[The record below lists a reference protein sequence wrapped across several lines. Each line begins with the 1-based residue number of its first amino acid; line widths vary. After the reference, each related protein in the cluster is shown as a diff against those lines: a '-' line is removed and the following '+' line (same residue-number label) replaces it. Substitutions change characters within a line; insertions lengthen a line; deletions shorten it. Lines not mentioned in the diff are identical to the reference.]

1 MKGMRKK
8 YVPVFF
14 YYKTIGFCL
23 KLSFFFFSNRGEMF
37 FILSSAATI
46 VLIRIINIVNNI
58 TYILYYEREI
68 WKLKRKTS
76 LVTRN

>member
-8 YVPVFF
+8 YVRVFF

-23 KLSFFFFSNRGEMF
+23 ELFFSNIGEMF
-37 FILSSAATI
+37 FILSSAATF
-46 VLIRIINIVNNI
+46 VLIRVINIVNNI
-58 TYILYYEREI
+58 TYILYYERKI
-68 WKLKRKTS
+68 WKLKRKSS

>member
-8 YVPVFF
+8 YVRVFF

-23 KLSFFFFSNRGEMF
+23 ELFFFQIEEKCF
-37 FILSSAATI
+37 FILSYAAAL

-76 LVTRN
+76 LITRN

>member
-8 YVPVFF
+8 YVRVFF
-14 YYKTIGFCL
+14 YYKTNGFCL
-23 KLSFFFFSNRGEMF
+23 ELLFFQIEGKGF
-37 FILSSAATI
+37 FILSSAATR

-68 WKLKRKTS
+68 WTLKRKTS
-76 LVTRN
+76 LVTWN